1 MDAIVK
7 TDNLSKKY
15 NDKYA
20 LNNCSLTVNR
30 GDIYGIIG
38 KNGAGKSTLMKIL
51 CGITEKTQG
60 DYELFGGKNLSE
72 GRKKIGA
79 ILENPTLFGNLT
91 ARDNLRYFAI
101 QKGITNEDTI
111 KKALELV
118 GLNYDDGKVVK
129 NYSVGMKQRLAISVC
144 LLGEPE
150 LLILDEPING
160 IDPKGI
166 VEIRDLLKS
175 LNKENGVTIII
186 SSHVLPELEN
196 LVNKIAIINDGQV
209 IDKLSL
215 DDLHSRDF
223 NYIEI
228 YTSDINRTVEILKE
242 QEISKIDIQN
252 GRIRVKEN
260 IEDSSEVVSL
270 LVNNGIKVYEIF
282 RKEETLEEFY
292 LRNIS

>member
-1 MDAIVK
+1 M
-7 TDNLSKKY
+7 
-15 NDKYA
+15 
-20 LNNCSLTVNR
+20 
-30 GDIYGIIG
+30 G
-38 KNGAGKSTLMKIL
+38 K
-51 CGITEKTQG
+51 
-60 DYELFGGKNLSE
+60 
-72 GRKKIGA
+72 
-79 ILENPTLFGNLT
+79 
-91 ARDNLRYFAI
+91 
-101 QKGITNEDTI
+101 
-111 KKALELV
+111 
-118 GLNYDDGKVVK
+118 
-129 NYSVGMKQRLAISVC
+129 
-144 LLGEPE
+144 PE

-160 IDPKGI
+160 IDPTGI
-166 VEIRDLLKS
+166 VEIRDLLKR
-175 LNKENGVTIII
+175 LNEENGVTIII

-209 IDKLSL
+209 IDKVSL

-228 YTSDINRTVEILKE
+228 CTSDINRTVEILKK

-292 LRNIS
+292 LKMTS

>member
-79 ILENPTLFGNLT
+79 ILENPTLFGN
-91 ARDNLRYFAI
+91 
-101 QKGITNEDTI
+101 TI
-111 KKALELV
+111 KKSLELV

-129 NYSVGMKQRLAISVC
+129 NYSVGMKQRLALSVC
-144 LLGEPE
+144 LLGKPE

-166 VEIRDLLKS
+166 VEIRSLLKR
-175 LNKENGVTIII
+175 LNEENGVTIII

-252 GRIRVKEN
+252 GKIRVKEN
-260 IEDSSEVVSL
+260 IEDSSEIVSL